1 MNLQFDP
8 AAHQYTVDGTPVP
21 SVTQLVSPLGTDMDE
36 PDPLLEGAMD
46 AAADRG
52 ITMHDYLAFRL
63 GGGDREDYELPDAY
77 AVYADGVDLF
87 LSEHD
92 IEPLLIEKPLAGDGF
107 AGTPDLVAVFDG
119 VTTILDYKFVSQVSK
134 SKVAAQLA
142 GYLRLC
148 DANGIYTEEL
158 TAVQFLPGD
167 YRLYPVCTA
176 WADKAF
182 ATCLTLYTYKHT
194 KHPRGCIGKE

>member
-21 SVTQLVSPLGTDMDE
+21 SVTQLVSPLGADMDE

-92 IEPLLIEKPLAGDGF
+92 IQPLLIEQPLAGDGF
-107 AGTPDLVAVFDG
+107 AGTPDLVADFDG
-119 VTTILDYKFVSQVSK
+119 VTTILDYKFVSQVAK

-142 GYLRLC
+142 GYLNLC
-148 DANGIYTEEL
+148 EINEVYPQAL
-158 TAVQFLPGD
+158 TAVQFIPGD
-167 YRLYPVCTA
+167 YRLYPVNIE
-176 WADKAF
+176 WGRRAF
-182 ATCLTLYTYKHT
+182 ACCRALYTLKT
-194 KHPRGCIGKE
+194 EKHPRGCIGKE

>member
-1 MNLQFDP
+1 MSLQFDP

-92 IEPLLIEKPLAGDGF
+92 IEPLLIEKPLLF
-107 AGTPDLVAVFDG
+107 CL
-119 VTTILDYKFVSQVSK
+119 Q
-134 SKVAAQLA
+134 
-142 GYLRLC
+142 RL
-148 DANGIYTEEL
+148 
-158 TAVQFLPGD
+158 
-167 YRLYPVCTA
+167 
-176 WADKAF
+176 
-182 ATCLTLYTYKHT
+182 
-194 KHPRGCIGKE
+194 